1 MLVPLTW
8 PTEYHSQMTANHH
21 RHTPYLQQIQVQYKR
36 SMLKYG
42 GANLLRAAIRIALP
56 SMAIPRSERES
67 RDEGILKLMLYL
79 LRNVAIITTNDRL
92 AAEGDEEETSR
103 SATINAFQDQ
113 DAFAL
118 ILTMC
123 SNVADDFN
131 QQDVVLLE
139 IVFHLVKGVN
149 VDKLFLNDAEN
160 KAKRSDELGDLLRK
174 ENQVKREY
182 AKNAPTRHGRFGTM
196 IWVKRDEHK
205 VTTVSGQ
212 TILRDNQ
219 TSMQKMDEAKK
230 WKKPKPRRKKEDV
243 VQYNDFN
250 TPVHLSLL
258 AIKNF
263 RTFVEEFLD
272 SGFNPL
278 FTHVR
283 KAIEREA
290 ERVTPINARQFF
302 YTVGWFLE
310 AERAR
315 RARQVIAQ
323 KEKSAKEVEPDSFG
337 LVAGVMNQETFILLN
352 RSMQKSLDDKEWDD
366 LTAQMRCFTQ
376 ILLTVQEMA
385 FSSIEEDQEIADN
398 IQNRIFYEETT
409 HDRIISIVRG
419 YKDQG
424 FGYLDAA
431 TELAHVFLRMLER
444 YSKINVDMQVRSNRR
459 AKKRKKEAAQAE
471 NPEGA
476 ENEEEVNSE
485 DEDLIDAAQVT
496 KERAFDFKRFA
507 AKFCNQSCVNT
518 FVAFTEFYRELNS
531 EQLKRAHRYFYRVA
545 FKQEMTTLLF
555 RLDIIGLFHRMI
567 KGPGGLDS
575 GKPTFKE
582 WEEFVRQVIRR
593 LVKRIDQ
600 RPALITELLF
610 SKMNSTVYYLEFG
623 HERQTMSTSKRPPAE
638 LHFVSKET
646 LTKEAKQ
653 GVVVGALVLDGQAD
667 LVKWLVDVLKSA
679 AAERETWETA
689 DEARREMDTEAVT
702 TPNPLIRMCQNY
714 HLPWLIGT

>member
-1 MLVPLTW
+1 
-8 PTEYHSQMTANHH
+8 MTANHH

-36 SMLKYG
+36 SILKYG

-139 IVFHLVKGVN
+139 IIFHLVKGVN
-149 VDKLFLNDAEN
+149 VDKLFLNDAES

-205 VTTVSGQ
+205 VSTVSGQ
-212 TILRDNQ
+212 TILRDDQ

-250 TPVHLSLL
+250 APVHLSLL
-258 AIKNF
+258 ATKNF

-323 KEKSAKEVEPDSFG
+323 KDKSAKEVEPDSFG

-444 YSKINVDMQVRSNRR
+444 YSKINVDMQVRSKRR
-459 AKKRKKEAAQAE
+459 ARKRKKEAAQAE

-575 GKPTFKE
+575 GKPIFKE
-582 WEEFVRQVIRR
+582 WEEFVRQIIRR

-623 HERQTMSTSKRPPAE
+623 HERQTLSTSKRPPAE

-689 DEARREMDTEAVT
+689 DEARREMDPEAVT
-702 TPNPLIRMCQNY
+702 TPNPLIRMCQ
-714 HLPWLIGT
+714 HFICCDS

>member
-1 MLVPLTW
+1 
-8 PTEYHSQMTANHH
+8 
-21 RHTPYLQQIQVQYKR
+21 
-36 SMLKYG
+36 
-42 GANLLRAAIRIALP
+42 
-56 SMAIPRSERES
+56 MAIPRSERES

-79 LRNVAIITTNDRL
+79 LRNIAIITTNDRL

-123 SNVADDFN
+123 SNVAEDFN

-139 IVFHLVKGVN
+139 ILFHLVKGVN
-149 VDKLFLNDAEN
+149 VDKLFLNDDEQ

-174 ENQVKREY
+174 ESQVKREY
-182 AKNAPTRHGRFGTM
+182 ARNAPTRHGRFGTM

-212 TILRDNQ
+212 NILRDDQ
-219 TSMQKMDEAKK
+219 ASLQKMDESKK
-230 WKKPKPRRKKEDV
+230 WKKPRPRRKKEDP

-250 TPVHLSLL
+250 IPVHLSLL
-258 AIKNF
+258 ATKNF

-290 ERVTPINARQFF
+290 ERVTSINARQFF

-315 RARQVIAQ
+315 RARQVLQNAEQ
-323 KEKSAKEVEPDSFG
+323 GKKAVEPDSFG
-337 LVAGVMNQETFILLN
+337 LVAGVLNQETFISLN
-352 RSMQKSLDDKEWDD
+352 RGMQNSLDNKEWDD

-409 HDRIISIVRG
+409 HDRILSIVRG

-444 YSKINVDMQVRSNRR
+444 YSKINVDMQIRSKRQAR
-459 AKKRKKEAAQAE
+459 KRKKDAVQTEAQD
-471 NPEGA
+471 GA
-476 ENEEEVNSE
+476 ENEEDANSE
-485 DEDLIDAAQVT
+485 DEDLVDSAQVT
-496 KERAFDFKRFA
+496 RERAFDFKRFA

-531 EQLKRAHRYFYRVA
+531 EQLKRAHRYFYRIA

-555 RLDIIGLFHRMI
+555 RLDIIHLFHKMI
-567 KGPGGLDS
+567 KGPGAMDS
-575 GKPTFKE
+575 SKPVFKE
-582 WEEFVRQVIRR
+582 WEEFVRQILRR
-593 LVKRIDQ
+593 LTKRIDQ

-623 HERQTMSTSKRPPAE
+623 HERQTMSTAKRPPAE
-638 LHFVSKET
+638 LQFISKEI

-653 GVVVGALVLDGQAD
+653 GVVVGALVLDGQAN

-679 AAERETWETA
+679 ASEREDWEA
-689 DEARREMDTEAVT
+689 ENEARRAENPEAT
-702 TPNPLIRMCQNY
+702 KTPNPLIRMC
-714 HLPWLIGT
+714 

>member
-8 PTEYHSQMTANHH
+8 PAEYHSQMTANHH
-21 RHTPYLQQIQVQYKR
+21 RHTPYIQQIQVQYKR
-36 SMLKYG
+36 SILKYG
-42 GANLLRAAIRIALP
+42 GSNLLRAIIRVALP

-67 RDEGILKLMLYL
+67 RDEGILKLMLYF
-79 LRNVAIITTNDRL
+79 LRNIAIITTNDRL

-139 IVFHLVKGVN
+139 ILFHLVKGVN
-149 VDKLFLNDAEN
+149 VDKLFLNDEER

-174 ENQVKREY
+174 ESQVKREY
-182 AKNAPTRHGRFGTM
+182 ARNAPTRHGRFGTM

-205 VTTVSGQ
+205 VSTVSGQ
-212 TILRDNQ
+212 GILRDDQ
-219 TSMQKMDEAKK
+219 ASLQKMDESKK
-230 WKKPKPRRKKEDV
+230 WKKPRPRRKKEDV

-250 TPVHLSLL
+250 VPAHLSLL
-258 AIKNF
+258 ATKNF

-290 ERVTPINARQFF
+290 ERVTSINARQFF

-315 RARQVIAQ
+315 RARQVIQHAQ
-323 KEKSAKEVEPDSFG
+323 NGKSAKDVEPDSYG
-337 LVAGVMNQETFILLN
+337 LVAGVLNQETFISLN
-352 RSMQKSLDDKEWDD
+352 RGMQNSLDNKEWDD

-385 FSSIEEDQEIADN
+385 FSPIEEDQEIADN

-444 YSKINVDMQVRSNRR
+444 YSKINVDLQIRSKRQAR
-459 AKKRKKEAAQAE
+459 KRKKDAAPAE
-471 NPEGA
+471 PQEGA
-476 ENEEEVNSE
+476 EDEEDANSE
-485 DEDLIDAAQVT
+485 DEDLVDSAQVT

-555 RLDIIGLFHRMI
+555 RLDIIHLFHRMI

-575 GKPTFKE
+575 SKPIFKE
-582 WEEFVRQVIRR
+582 WEEFVRQILRR

-623 HERQTMSTSKRPPAE
+623 HERQTMSTAKRPPVE
-638 LHFVSKET
+638 LQFISKET

-653 GVVVGALVLDGQAD
+653 GVVVGALVLDGRAD
-667 LVKWLVDVLKSA
+667 LVKWIVDVLKSA
-679 AAERETWETA
+679 ASEREAWEA
-689 DEARREMDTEAVT
+689 GDEARRAENPEAT
-702 TPNPLIRMCQNY
+702 STPNPLIRMCSS
-714 HLPWLIGT
+714 I